1 MSFSILTY
9 LYLFCIHSSPGANLA
24 MAEIITGLVCVLK
37 SFELAPIANHPPISR
52 VLRFTETFDGEIQLV
67 LKPRPA

>member
-1 MSFSILTY
+1 
-9 LYLFCIHSSPGANLA
+9 
-24 MAEIITGLVCVLK
+24 MAEIITGLVCVLT